1 MNRPATQNRIS
12 TAIAIG
18 FTGVLVGALALRFGF
33 IEAPALSQSCGAS
46 QESWCGLRSWLG
58 QVFNHKPLG
67 LASLIFG
74 LAAFVSGQG
83 WPGRRWAAVAAL
95 LLGTA
100 GLVLYNYDYAAV
112 GTLLGLMAL

>member
-1 MNRPATQNRIS
+1 MSPPALSDRS
-12 TAIAIG
+12 SASIAIG
-18 FTGVLVGALALRFGF
+18 FAGVLICALALRFGF

-46 QESWCGLRSWLG
+46 QEGLCGLRSWLG
-58 QVFNHKPLG
+58 IVFNHKPLG

-74 LAAFVSGQG
+74 IMAYVTH
-83 WPGRRWAAVAAL
+83 RRWAAVAGL

-112 GTLLGLMAL
+112 GALLALMALTG